1 MGEFQQHL
9 LTVLGSIVCL
19 VFLVKSLRFLKYVF
33 PYIRSTLPPSFF
45 QSMGEWAVIT
55 GAGDGIGRAY
65 SIELAKRGLNI
76 VLISRTFQKMQRVAL
91 DIEQTT
97 GQRVKIIQADF
108 TKMDIYS
115 DIEKSL
121 QGLEVGIL
129 VNNVGM
135 LQTSIP
141 CHFLDAP
148 NNDQALI
155 NCNIMSV
162 TQMTRIILKQMVPRQ
177 RGLILNISSA
187 VGTFPCPL
195 YAIYSASKAFG
206 CTFSKALQ
214 AEYNTK
220 GIIIQAVTPYSVS
233 TPMTMW
239 SKPNL
244 INKTAEDFVRES
256 LEYITLGD
264 ETFGCLAHEI
274 LARLVQCIP
283 LQIFHSERV
292 QNMLK
297 DAISGR
303 LKKNSNST

>member
-33 PYIRSTLPPSFF
+33 PYIRSTLPPTFF

-129 VNNVGM
+129 GKCPSH
-135 LQTSIP
+135 LTP
-141 CHFLDAP
+141 CKD
-148 NNDQALI
+148 
-155 NCNIMSV
+155 
-162 TQMTRIILKQMVPRQ
+162 TQ
-177 RGLILNISSA
+177 NIS
-187 VGTFPCPL
+187 
-195 YAIYSASKAFG
+195 
-206 CTFSKALQ
+206 
-214 AEYNTK
+214 
-220 GIIIQAVTPYSVS
+220 
-233 TPMTMW
+233 
-239 SKPNL
+239 
-244 INKTAEDFVRES
+244 
-256 LEYITLGD
+256 
-264 ETFGCLAHEI
+264 
-274 LARLVQCIP
+274 
-283 LQIFHSERV
+283 
-292 QNMLK
+292 
-297 DAISGR
+297 
-303 LKKNSNST
+303 